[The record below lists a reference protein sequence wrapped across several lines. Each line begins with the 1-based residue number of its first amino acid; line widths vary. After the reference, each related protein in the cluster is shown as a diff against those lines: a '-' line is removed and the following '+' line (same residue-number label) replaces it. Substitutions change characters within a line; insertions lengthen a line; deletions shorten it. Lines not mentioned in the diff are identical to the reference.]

1 MPPPSIDPAAL
12 KANAEQVGKL
22 LELLSNPARL
32 LILCRLAEVGEC
44 PAGDLAVAGLSQS
57 ALSQHLARLR
67 AETLVDTRREGRS
80 IHYRIADERLLQLM
94 ETLYQLYC
102 KES

>member
-12 KANAEQVGKL
+12 KANADQVGKL
-22 LELLSNPARL
+22 LELLSNPVRL

-44 PAGDLAVAGLSQS
+44 PAGDLAVDGLSQS

-102 KES
+102 QES